1 MFNSENKY
9 VRGMLASIVIVALS
23 AFNFIRI
30 EGHEDVRAVM
40 IVTLLACGV
49 GIGILFINLIGWI
62 RSGKK

>member
-9 VRGMLASIVIVALS
+9 VRGMAMSIVIVALA

-30 EGHEDVRAVM
+30 EGHEDVRTVM
-40 IVTLLACGV
+40 IVTLLVCGM